1 MFKKILMVS
10 VCVFGGCG
18 GTSALKVGDPA
29 PDFILAGSD
38 KRTYR
43 LSDYKGK
50 QAVVIAWFPKAFTG
64 GWTKQCKSF
73 RANGD
78 ELRKYNVAYFTASC
92 DPAEGKKGNINFA
105 QSFEADYPILSDPT
119 KKTAREYGVV
129 SGAWPY
135 PRRWTFYIGKN
146 GNILKIDKKVSASE
160 DGSTAAK
167 TLKELGI
174 ETKK

>member
-1 MFKKILMVS
+1 MKALGPIVIGLLIAGKSLKLKNRLQRNVKIEIRSKMFKKILMVS

-64 GWTKQCKSF
+64 G
-73 RANGD
+73 
-78 ELRKYNVAYFTASC
+78 
-92 DPAEGKKGNINFA
+92 
-105 QSFEADYPILSDPT
+105 
-119 KKTAREYGVV
+119 
-129 SGAWPY
+129 
-135 PRRWTFYIGKN
+135 
-146 GNILKIDKKVSASE
+146 
-160 DGSTAAK
+160 
-167 TLKELGI
+167 
-174 ETKK
+174 